1 VKGPHDRIR
10 YVEQV
15 YRKRRGKPLPWELG
29 KPRPVLVDLFESQK
43 VIPKGMALDICCGL
57 GTNTIYL
64 AQAGFQTTAIDISK
78 SAVAQARSKV
88 QKGGVAIR
96 LCVSTVLDLPFENH
110 EFDFVFVMGCAITS
124 RPRTGRGSS
133 AAS

>member
-1 VKGPHDRIR
+1 MTEYNTR
-10 YVEQV
+10 EQV
-15 YRKRRGKPLPWELG
+15 CRKRRGKPLPWKLG
-29 KPRPVLVDLFESQK
+29 KPCPVLVDLFESQK
-43 VIPKGMALDICCGL
+43 VIPKGMALDVCCGL

-78 SAVAQARSKV
+78 SAVAQAQRNV
-88 QKGGVAIR
+88 QKAGVAIR

-110 EFDFVFVMGCAITS
+110 EFDFVFGMGCAITP
-124 RPRTGRGSS
+124 RPRTGRASS

>member
-1 VKGPHDRIR
+1 MKGPHDRIR

-96 LCVSTVLDLPFENH
+96 LCVSTVLDLFFENH

-133 AAS
+133 APS